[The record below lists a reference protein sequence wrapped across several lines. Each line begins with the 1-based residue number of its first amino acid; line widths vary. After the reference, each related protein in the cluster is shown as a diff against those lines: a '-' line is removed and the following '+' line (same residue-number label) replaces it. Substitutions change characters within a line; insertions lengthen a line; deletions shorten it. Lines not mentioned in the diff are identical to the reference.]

1 MCRRPP
7 RSTRTDTL
15 LPYTT
20 LFRSGSTRA
29 ASSFETPARLTP
41 RRLLRMRW
49 IFHSRKRSPHAEEPA
64 KRASRSKH
72 DSITGIGDFTP
83 SESYQVLRL
92 QLWNAPMYR
101 TVPDFARLTTA
112 WVVAHAFSRRSARV
126 R

>member
-64 KRASRSKH
+64 KRASRSTH
-72 DSITGIGDFTP
+72 DSITGIGDYTP
-83 SESYQVLRL
+83 SESYQVLRSK
-92 QLWNAPMYR
+92 LWTASMYR
-101 TVPDFARLTTA
+101 TVPDFERITTEIGR
-112 WVVAHAFSRRSARV
+112 AHV
-126 R
+126 